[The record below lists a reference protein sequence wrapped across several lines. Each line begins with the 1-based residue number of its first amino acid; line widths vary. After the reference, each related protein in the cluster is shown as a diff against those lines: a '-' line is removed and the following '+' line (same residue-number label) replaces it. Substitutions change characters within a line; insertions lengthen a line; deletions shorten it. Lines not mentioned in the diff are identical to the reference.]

1 MARLLKFLHI
11 LWEYLREASG
21 ENDYARYRSR
31 VLALGQ
37 TPMTLQA
44 FYHLRW
50 EHKYSRPSRCC

>member
-1 MARLLKFLHI
+1 MTRLLKVQRV

-21 ENDYARYRSR
+21 ENDYARYQSH
-31 VLALGQ
+31 VLTLGQ
-37 TPMTLQA
+37 EPMTLQA

>member
-1 MARLLKFLHI
+1 MARLLKVLRV

-21 ENDYARYRSR
+21 ENDYAHYRAH
-31 VLALGQ
+31 VLARGRE
-37 TPMTLQA
+37 PVTLQA